1 MTRRCLSATNGL
13 VYAHGG
19 SDAAKHRRAVEV
31 LGRWGASATGA
42 LSAQV
47 LAEFASV
54 ALRKL
59 QPPMS
64 PDVVYRQIERFET
77 AFVVLPVTA
86 SVVLEAVR
94 GVRDHQL
101 AYYDAQ
107 LWALAKLAQIPALL
121 SEDFQT
127 GATTEGVMFVN
138 PFAAEFDVG
147 HFAQ

>member
-1 MTRRCLSATNGL
+1 MTLRCLVDTNVL
-13 VYAHGG
+13 VYAHDG
-19 SDAAKHRRAVEV
+19 SDTAKHRRAIEV
-31 LGRWGASATGA
+31 LARLGSSATGA

-64 PDVVYRQIERFET
+64 PDAVYRQIERFET
-77 AFVVLPVTA
+77 AFAVLPVTA

-107 LWALAKLAQIPALL
+107 LWAVAKLAQIPALL
-121 SEDFQT
+121 SEDFHA
-127 GATTEGVMFVN
+127 GATTEGVTFVN
-138 PFAAEFDVG
+138 PFAAEFDVNR
-147 HFAQ
+147 FAR